1 MTDTVKKNTAAGH
14 IQLGAREI
22 IEALPE
28 HMHRRENFTL
38 IYKEETGSTNAD
50 AMQLLHDGAMPD
62 GGALPPFFAVVAGRQ
77 TGGRGTQGRHFYSP
91 SGSGLYMSIAWHS
104 GLHADGLP
112 PVTAAAAVAV
122 RFAVGYVLGQRA
134 DIKWVNDVLVDGK
147 KVCGILA
154 ECSERSDGADIV
166 IGIGINLTPPEGGF
180 PPELGGAGALCS
192 HMEPEVAEELAASVI
207 AELCA
212 LLDGGSA
219 DEIMSRYRE
228 GCCSIGGKLRLRR
241 DGGAVEYTALDIG
254 DDGELIV
261 ESPDGERLT
270 VISAAEICRP
280 AERGNY

>member
-1 MTDTVKKNTAAGH
+1 
-14 IQLGAREI
+14 
-22 IEALPE
+22 
-28 HMHRRENFTL
+28 
-38 IYKEETGSTNAD
+38 
-50 AMQLLHDGAMPD
+50 
-62 GGALPPFFAVVAGRQ
+62 
-77 TGGRGTQGRHFYSP
+77 
-91 SGSGLYMSIAWHS
+91 MSIAWHS

-192 HMEPEVAEELAASVI
+192 VI

-212 LLDGGSA
+212 LLDGGGA
-219 DEIMSRYRE
+219 GEIMSRYRE

-270 VISAAEICRP
+270 VISAAEVCRP
-280 AERGNY
+280 AEREIY